1 MMNAHTITKQLIEG
15 GTVETYAAEL
25 AGQVTGSTTTS
36 RDCALVLSAIAEI
49 KNRIGGWKELWA
61 LEDATEARRKEL
73 FKASIARQVASEKT
87 AGKSYRPNSQYWDDD
102 APGGV
107 RYT

>member
-25 AGQVTGSTTTS
+25 AGQVTGSTITS

-49 KNRIGGWKELWA
+49 KNRIGGWKELWT
-61 LEDATEARRKEL
+61 LEDTTEARREEL
-73 FKASIARQVASEKT
+73 FKASTDRQVASKKQT
-87 AGKSYRPNSQYWDDD
+87 GTFDKPHSQYWDDD

-107 RYT
+107 IYE